1 MLNKLLFKIFGLF
14 DLVKDFIVHWGIRIL
29 VVLFICV
36 IVHNV
41 LKMSEISS
49 RYQGQYKKLV
59 PVYEEEDKF
68 MNVYQVGEGSK
79 TIVILAG
86 FGSQSPV
93 IQYKTLID
101 GLKDEYKVVVVEYF
115 GYGYSMSM
123 WKHPRTNENIA
134 HEIKTTLEVAE
145 ISGPYVLMPHS
156 LSNVYAMH
164 FQQKYPEL
172 VQAIVSLDGTFPKE
186 LNEEYYQTKLKE
198 NISNINIT
206 SIFEL
211 TGYER
216 VLSYVSPEV
225 FYINTMKSMTDVYGD
240 EEIKV
245 YRNRIGSQYL
255 SRTMVR
261 EINKAEDN
269 INEMKEYVYPDFL
282 PVLQILSKQTV
293 DEYNAVKEAG
303 DATINLNELAEG
315 MITNPVIQKVEVLEG
330 DHMIHLT
337 NAKDIVTSIKNFLYS
352 I

>member
-29 VVLFICV
+29 VALFICV

-101 GLKDEYKVVVVEYF
+101 GLKDEYNVVVVEYF

-145 ISGPYVLMPHS
+145 IPGPYVLMPHS

-255 SRTMVR
+255 SRTMIR

>member
-14 DLVKDFIVHWGIRIL
+14 DLIKDFFIHWGIRIL
-29 VVLFICV
+29 VVLFIC
-36 IVHNV
+36 IILHNV
-41 LKMSEISS
+41 LKMGEISS
-49 RYQGQYKKLV
+49 RYQGEYKKLV

-68 MNVYQVGEGSK
+68 MNVYQVGEGDK

-101 GLKDEYKVVVVEYF
+101 GLKDSYKVVVVEYF

-123 WKHPRTNENIA
+123 RKHPRTNENIA

-145 ISGPYVLMPHS
+145 IPGPYVLMPHS
-156 LSNVYAMH
+156 LSNVYAMK
-164 FQQKYPEL
+164 FQENYPEL
-172 VQAIVSLDGTFPKE
+172 VQAIVSLDGTYPQE
-186 LNEEYYQTKLKE
+186 LNEEYYQIKLKE
-198 NISNINIT
+198 WVSNVNIT

-216 VLSYVSPEV
+216 LLSYVSPEV
-225 FYINTMKSMTDVYGD
+225 FYINTMKSMPETFGS

-255 SRTMVR
+255 SRTMIR

-269 INEMKEYVYPDFL
+269 LNEMKEYVYPDFL
-282 PVLQILSKQTV
+282 PVLQILSQDTVKQYNDVKSSGEATV
-293 DEYNAVKEAG
+293 
-303 DATINLNELAEG
+303 NLNELAEKL
-315 MITNPVIQKVEVLEG
+315 ITNPVIQKVEVLEG

-337 NAKDIVTSIKNFLYS
+337 NAQSIINSIKNFLYS

>member
-1 MLNKLLFKIFGLF
+1 MLNKILFKIFGLF
-14 DLVKDFIVHWGIRIL
+14 DLIKDFFVHWGIRIL
-29 VVLFICV
+29 VVLFVCI
-36 IVHNV
+36 IAHNV
-41 LKMSEISS
+41 LKMGEISS

-68 MNVYQVGEGSK
+68 MNVYQVGEGDK

-101 GLKDEYKVVVVEYF
+101 GLKDSYKVVVVEYF

-123 WKHPRTNENIA
+123 RKHPRTNENIA

-145 ISGPYVLMPHS
+145 IPGPYVLMPHS
-156 LSNVYAMH
+156 LSNVYAMK
-164 FQQKYPEL
+164 FQQNYPEL
-172 VQAIVSLDGTFPKE
+172 VQAIISLDGKYPQE
-186 LNEEYYQTKLKE
+186 LNEDYYQTQIKE
-198 NISNINIT
+198 WISNINIT

-225 FYINTMKSMTDVYGD
+225 FYINTMKSMTDVYGE

-255 SRTMVR
+255 SRTMIR
-261 EINKAEDN
+261 EINKVEDN
-269 INEMKEYVYPDFL
+269 LNEMKEYVYPDYL
-282 PVLQILSKQTV
+282 PVLQILSQDTV
-293 DEYNAVKEAG
+293 NTYNSVKESG
-303 DATINLNELAEG
+303 EATVNLTDLAEIL
-315 MITNPVIQKVEVLEG
+315 ITNPVIQKVEVLQGE
-330 DHMIHLT
+330 HMIHLT
-337 NAKDIVTSIKNFLYS
+337 NAEAINNSIKNFLYS
-352 I
+352 L